1 MAFEVRDQCPSCR
14 EKDCITIES
23 RVTRES
29 RRRRKE
35 CQSCEHRHT
44 SHEVS
49 EQFFEEAVENK
60 RLINY
65 LIDKLKVHSVACTT
79 PRTETPSVTC
89 DSCIHMSSSGCGFD
103 FPEAGD
109 DFAAECPVYNSGL

>member
-1 MAFEVRDQCPSCR
+1 MAFDLRDQCPFCR
-14 EKDCITIES
+14 EKDCITVES

-35 CQSCEHRHT
+35 CQSCNQRHT

-79 PRTETPSVTC
+79 PCAETPSVTC
-89 DSCIHMSSSGCGFD
+89 DSCVHMMSSGCGFD

-109 DFAAECPVYNSGL
+109 DFATECPVYNFDG